1 MGHRLYLKLL
11 APNVTKESRR
21 HFCISLIII
30 ISQPEALVF
39 RLAEH
44 DAARLPGS
52 GRREQARKL
61 GPVSHPEGMAALREN
76 APLALD
82 AISIAVMRAC
92 ARARRAPTEKTGE
105 RAATPHVRS

>member
-1 MGHRLYLKLL
+1 M
-11 APNVTKESRR
+11 
-21 HFCISLIII
+21 
-30 ISQPEALVF
+30 F

-82 AISIAVMRAC
+82 AISMAVMRAC

>member
-1 MGHRLYLKLL
+1 MYLKLL
-11 APNVTKESRR
+11 APTETEESRR
-21 HFCISLIII
+21 HFCRVSLIII

-105 RAATPHVRS
+105 MAATPHVRS

>member
-1 MGHRLYLKLL
+1 M
-11 APNVTKESRR
+11 
-21 HFCISLIII
+21 
-30 ISQPEALVF
+30 F

-82 AISIAVMRAC
+82 APTAAAVLDQPSCIVGSSALLPAGVASLELLWRMSAS
-92 ARARRAPTEKTGE
+92 G
-105 RAATPHVRS
+105 